1 MTGVTGMCL
10 MSDCY
15 NPGRG
20 LRLPGAPP
28 RAADPDTTA
37 GAGHAPQDGGGE
49 DPPGMEQAADS
60 APGPKWSQEL
70 APQRCGIRAL
80 RLYDVAASPAHHALQ
95 PRGNTP
101 RTLLKG

>member
-15 NPGRG
+15 NPGLG

-49 DPPGMEQAADS
+49 DPPGMKQAADS
-60 APGPKWSQEL
+60 APGPKW
-70 APQRCGIRAL
+70 P
-80 RLYDVAASPAHHALQ
+80 
-95 PRGNTP
+95 
-101 RTLLKG
+101 